1 MLSSR
6 ATHSGKGKFSTV
18 FRARRN
24 SDGMVVALKQIRIF
38 DIMDENSRE
47 KCLKEIKLVQ
57 SLDHPNIIKYLD
69 SFIEN
74 NQLHLVF
81 EYAEVRAL
89 SLLGCTCHAHN
100 ALTPC

>member
-1 MLSSR
+1 
-6 ATHSGKGKFSTV
+6 V

-89 SLLGCTCHAHN
+89 SLLGCTFHAHN
-100 ALTPC
+100 ALTPCLRLCLRVVRVVRRRGT